1 MRAKRRRASEQLG
14 IYNATVKCFD
24 GTLGWAANAPYDAI
38 LVAAGG
44 PNIPEPLVAQLKIG
58 GRWWFRLARRA
69 NLRRLVRVI
78 KTEKGIERE
87 DHGACAF
94 VPLIGQHGWSA
105 ELRRGL
111 ALDRYRL
118 ACRRSE
124 IELMDSLYELFHQ
137 LRELLN
143 PKIIIETLLAKGGI
157 FVYFGLIFI
166 VFAETG
172 LAVGFFLPGD
182 SLLVVAGL
190 FAATGK
196 LNLAILL
203 STLFVAAVVGDAV
216 GYYTGAQTRAAPLQA
231 TEVAFVSDPVILQKA
246 HAFYE
251 KYGGKTIVIARFVPI
266 VRTFAPI
273 VAGAAQMPYRRFVV
287 FNVVGGFLWV
297 FSMILSGYFLGS
309 LLKSRFGIDL
319 DEHIEWV
326 VIIVVAAVTDAAVH

>member
-1 MRAKRRRASEQLG
+1 ME
-14 IYNATVKCFD
+14 
-24 GTLGWAANAPYDAI
+24 
-38 LVAAGG
+38 
-44 PNIPEPLVAQLKIG
+44 
-58 GRWWFRLARRA
+58 
-69 NLRRLVRVI
+69 
-78 KTEKGIERE
+78 
-87 DHGACAF
+87 
-94 VPLIGQHGWSA
+94 
-105 ELRRGL
+105 
-111 ALDRYRL
+111 
-118 ACRRSE
+118 
-124 IELMDSLYELFHQ
+124 SLTELFHQ

-203 STLFVAAVVGDAV
+203 GTLFVAAVVGDAV
-216 GYYTGAQTRAAPLQA
+216 GYFTGARMGPRLFKKQKSLLFRP
-231 TEVAFVSDPVILQKA
+231 SHLQKA

-287 FNVVGGFLWV
+287 FNVAGGFLWV
-297 FSMILSGYFLGS
+297 SSMLLSGYFLGS
-309 LLKSRFGIDL
+309 LLKSKLGIDL

-326 VIIVVAAVTDAAVH
+326 VIVVVLLSLMPPFIEFMKSRREKARATRARNAEV